1 MKAGFIINWSF
12 FFGLLIT
19 FIGAMF
25 KITHWANAD
34 ALLIIGVL
42 TWLVFIVTALYEV
55 NTSTRITRTGKLM
68 WTVAFILMAGI
79 AGIIYVLGGRKTVT
93 GEG

>member
-1 MKAGFIINWSF
+1 
-12 FFGLLIT
+12 
-19 FIGAMF
+19 
-25 KITHWANAD
+25 
-34 ALLIIGVL
+34 
-42 TWLVFIVTALYEV
+42 
-55 NTSTRITRTGKLM
+55 LM